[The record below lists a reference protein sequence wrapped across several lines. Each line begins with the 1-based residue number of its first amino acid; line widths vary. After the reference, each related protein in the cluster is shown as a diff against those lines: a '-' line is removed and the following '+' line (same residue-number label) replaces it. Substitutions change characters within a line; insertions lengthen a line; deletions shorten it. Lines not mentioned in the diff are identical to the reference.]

1 MSSKNAIHKK
11 MHNVLMRNTWD
22 NNNNNQAKSPEHTVQ
37 FGKDRKKALALLKT
51 VRPIRE
57 ILKNHKNGKIS
68 NNERNKQLENRVEL
82 NKQKRIHWLT
92 KKEKKQAER
101 NRQWKR
107 NAPEGLNELLKN
119 IGSSMGG
126 KRKTRRRKH
135 KRNKKT
141 KRRRKKGGHHELT
154 ILGAAVGLKLY
165 NSLTKKKRRKRG
177 KRKTK
182 RK

>member
-1 MSSKNAIHKK
+1 MYKLITNLLTQSVAKNSGSPHFLFYETEFYEIKNKPLQILQVNMEPSLLVWHKYFERSHIFCLDEFK
-11 MHNVLMRNTWD
+11 FH
-22 NNNNNQAKSPEHTVQ
+22 QPEH
-37 FGKDRKKALALLKT
+37 FRFLD
-51 VRPIRE
+51 E
-57 ILKNHKNGKIS
+57 
-68 NNERNKQLENRVEL
+68 
-82 NKQKRIHWLT
+82 KRIHWLT